1 MRKVSVGV
9 AAVIGL
15 SSLAGAALANPG
27 TWVGDKAAAC
37 TAMADEGRSDA
48 AALDVCDQAL
58 YQEGLSVQDKASVYV
73 NRGAILIARRNW
85 ESAKADFDRALEL
98 DRDKG
103 AAFVGLG
110 AYYLGVERFDAVE
123 AEVNK
128 GLNLGTEQPEKAY
141 YIRAMA
147 RWALDD
153 LTGAY
158 KDFATAAKIKPSW
171 GEPKRAM
178 ANFITTPAG

>member
-1 MRKVSVGV
+1 MRRVSVGL

-15 SSLAGAALANPG
+15 SSLAGASLANPG

-37 TAMADEGRSDA
+37 TAMADEGRSDS

-73 NRGAILIARRNW
+73 NRGAILIARKNW
-85 ESAKADFDRALEL
+85 ESAKADFDMALDL

-123 AEVNK
+123 AQVNK

-153 LTGAY
+153 LNGAY
-158 KDFATAAKIKPSW
+158 KDFATAASIKPSW
-171 GEPKRAM
+171 REPKRAM
-178 ANFITTPAG
+178 ANFITTPAS